1 MGSDP
6 NGRADVEGRSHFL
19 QQGAVGDRRTN
30 DMRILIAEDDPVTAR
45 ILEQLSRTWGYETMM
60 VKDGPSS
67 LEALQTSGGPQL
79 ALLDWMMPGLDG
91 PEVCRRVREAGGS
104 NYLILITAE
113 DNRADIVAGLDAG
126 ADDYLVKPFDP
137 AELRARIKAGVRIL
151 DLQTKLA
158 TQVAELE
165 EALGNVRRLS
175 GLLPICSYCK
185 AIRDDSDYWH
195 RVEEYMSEHSEVK
208 FSHGIC
214 PKCLDTAYKEWGFKK
229 PGIGNAEGSVRNEE

>member
-1 MGSDP
+1 
-6 NGRADVEGRSHFL
+6 
-19 QQGAVGDRRTN
+19 
-30 DMRILIAEDDPVTAR
+30 MRILIAEDDLVTAR
-45 ILEQLSRTWGYETMM
+45 ILEQLSRAWGYETTM

-67 LEALQTSGGPQL
+67 LEALQASGGPQL

-91 PEVCRRVREAGGS
+91 PEVCRRVREAGGA
-104 NYLILITAE
+104 NYLILITAK
-113 DNRADIVAGLDAG
+113 DNRSDIVAGLDAG

-151 DLQTKLA
+151 DLQAKLA
-158 TQVAELE
+158 AHVAELE

-195 RVEEYMSEHSEVK
+195 RVEEYMSERSEVQ

-214 PKCLDTAYKEWGFKK
+214 PKCLETAYKEWGVEK
-229 PGIGNAEGSVRNEE
+229 PGTTSAE

>member
-1 MGSDP
+1 
-6 NGRADVEGRSHFL
+6 
-19 QQGAVGDRRTN
+19 
-30 DMRILIAEDDPVTAR
+30 MRILIAEDDPVTAR
-45 ILEQLSRTWGYETMM
+45 ILEQLSRTWGYETIM

-67 LEALQTSGGPQL
+67 LDALQASDGPQL

-91 PEVCRRVREAGGS
+91 PEVCRRVRDAGGV
-104 NYLILITAE
+104 NYLILITAK
-113 DNRADIVAGLDAG
+113 DNRSDIVAGLDAG

-151 DLQTKLA
+151 DLQAKLA
-158 TQVAELE
+158 AHVAELQ

-214 PKCLDTAYKEWGFKK
+214 PKCLDTAYKEWGLEK
-229 PGIGNAEGSVRNEE
+229 PGVSSAE

>member
-1 MGSDP
+1 
-6 NGRADVEGRSHFL
+6 
-19 QQGAVGDRRTN
+19 
-30 DMRILIAEDDPVTAR
+30 MRILIAEDDPVTAR

-67 LEALQTSGGPQL
+67 LEALLTSGGPQL

-104 NYLILITAE
+104 NYLILITAK
-113 DNRADIVAGLDAG
+113 DNRSDIVAGLDAG

-151 DLQTKLA
+151 DLQAKLA
-158 TQVAELE
+158 AHVAELE

-175 GLLPICSYCK
+175 GLLPICSYCH

-214 PKCLDTAYKEWGFKK
+214 PKCLDTAYKEWGLEQPK
-229 PGIGNAEGSVRNEE
+229 SSSNED